1 MNRVQYYQK
10 IIIRLK
16 KYLHLTFFFF
26 LGIIGT
32 SKAQRFIIPEPFEAR
47 ITPNA
52 PIYSDL
58 KNWASHPQIKDLG
71 DSLPPFLH
79 KNKINQQQNNL
90 QADVFYVYPTIYTQ
104 EIGLEKAWNAA
115 LDDIELNQ
123 KIDNGAILNQAT
135 VFNEV
140 CAIYAPRYRQAHYSV
155 FISSDK
161 PSCKKALDLAYE
173 DVKAAF
179 KYYIENQNK
188 GRPFFIA
195 GHSQGTIHA
204 ARLIKEMIEGT
215 DLQKKMVEAYLV
227 GMPINDQKFTDLK
240 LSTSPEAT
248 GGYVSWNTFADGFY
262 PTYDTEG
269 YKKSKVINPITWT
282 ENTDWVDKKM
292 HKGLLGRK
300 LKMDKKSVSA
310 KIQDGVLWIKKPD
323 VRGKAFVKLKIW
335 HFADYNLFWLDIREN
350 VALRLNSYLK
360 NKQN

>member
-16 KYLHLTFFFF
+16 KYFHPSLFFF
-26 LGIIGT
+26 LGIISI
-32 SKAQRFIIPEPFEAR
+32 SKAQRFVIPTPFETR

-71 DSLPPFLH
+71 DSVPKAILKRSVKKSL
-79 KNKINQQQNNL
+79 KTAD
-90 QADVFYVYPTIYTQ
+90 ADVFYIYPTIYTQ
-104 EIGLEKAWNAA
+104 EIGADKAWNAA
-115 LDDIELNQ
+115 LDDTELNK

-155 FISSDK
+155 FTSADK
-161 PSCKKALDLAYE
+161 PSCKKALDLAY
-173 DVKAAF
+173 DDIKTAF
-179 KYYIENQNK
+179 KYYIENENK

-204 ARLIKEMIEGT
+204 VRLIKELIEGT
-215 DLQKKMVEAYLV
+215 DLQARMIEAYLV
-227 GMPINDQKFTDLK
+227 GMPINDQKFTNLK
-240 LSTSPEAT
+240 LSKTPEAT
-248 GGYVSWNTFADGFY
+248 GGYVSWNTFAEDFY
-262 PTYDTEG
+262 PPYDTEG
-269 YKKSKVINPITWT
+269 YKKSQIVNPISWT
-282 ENTDWVDKKM
+282 DNTDWVDKKM
-292 HKGLLGRK
+292 HKGMIGLK
-300 LKMDKKSVSA
+300 LKFDQKVVSA

-323 VRGKAFVKLKIW
+323 VRGKAFVKFKIW

-350 VALRLNSYLK
+350 VALRLNSYLQ